1 MRKTTRDRVAFCDLK
16 KTRTNRVDALR
27 QRILVVRG
35 QRVMLDRDLALL
47 YGVTT
52 KQLNQ
57 QLKRNRSRFPQDFAF
72 QLNFEEARQ
81 IGASRS
87 QIVTLKKGQNI
98 KYRPHVFTEHGA
110 IMLAGVLNSHVAVQ
124 ASVYVV
130 RAFVLMRTAL
140 AEYAHLSRR
149 IDILEAKSDGRFKA
163 VFDAIRD
170 LMMLPARPRRRI
182 GFVEVSRRPHR
193 KTKNR

>member
-1 MRKTTRDRVAFCDLK
+1 MPNITKFKVANSGLK
-16 KTRTNRVDALR
+16 NKRMNRVDSLR
-27 QRILVVRG
+27 EQILVVRG

-57 QLKRNRSRFPQDFAF
+57 QLKRNRSRFPKDFAF
-72 QLNFEEARQ
+72 RLTFEEARRR
-81 IGASRS
+81 ASRS

-110 IMLAGVLNSHVAVQ
+110 IMLASVLNSSVAVK

-130 RAFVLMRTAL
+130 RAFIQMRAAL
-140 AEYAHLSRR
+140 AEYKHLVRR
-149 IDILEAKSDGRFKA
+149 IDALEEKYDGRFKA
-163 VFDAIRD
+163 VFEAIRE
-170 LMMLPARPRRRI
+170 LMVPAVTTVGKI
-182 GFVEVSRRPHR
+182 GFVRPARRDKKP
-193 KTKNR
+193 